1 MRIKICGI
9 TNLEDALVCSE
20 NRADALGFIFF
31 KGSKRFIGY
40 DEAKTIIK
48 QLPFFIMKI
57 GVFVNEDY
65 TKVNEVAENIGLN
78 GVQLHGDESTEYIN
92 RIRLQVIKSF
102 RVNDEFDFS
111 VLNNFH
117 NCSFLLDTYSANEF
131 GGSGKSFNWDLIP
144 HDIRKKIILAGGI
157 SEENI
162 EEVRRNIK
170 PEAIDISSSLEDY
183 PGKKNHTKVKSF
195 LNIIK
200 RLD

>member
-20 NRADALGFIFF
+20 NGADALGFIFK